1 MSLWTDIRDTAES
14 VAVVVG
20 NYYVPGSSL
29 LTSKLASKGSQEQ
42 LSSDIGQIAQIGS
55 SIYGVTNGPLF
66 NPAGANGGMVDPVT
80 GANEA
85 GMGVD
90 YAGNTA
96 AATANPSAAA
106 AQTTDIAA
114 APLKTAGTEKL
125 GTWDKVSG
133 YLEKNP
139 VVAMMGANLAISGM
153 AGIETAKVAREKA
166 EYERQQRER
175 ELGNLNAPT
184 SIPLRAKPYKPLG
197 GIINGRA

>member
-1 MSLWTDIRDTAES
+1 MSLFTDIRDAVES

-29 LTSKLASKGSQEQ
+29 LTSNLASKGSQEQ

-66 NPAGANGGMVDPVT
+66 NPATPGTSGAVPNAGADAVT
-80 GANEA
+80 AAN
-85 GMGVD
+85 
-90 YAGNTA
+90 NPA

-114 APLKTAGTEKL
+114 TPLKTAGTDKL
-125 GTWDKVSG
+125 STWDKVSG

-153 AGIETAKVAREKA
+153 AGIETSKVAREKA
-166 EYERQQRER
+166 DYERQQRER
-175 ELGNLNAPT
+175 ELGNINAVT

-197 GIINGRA
+197 LINGRVA